1 MKKINALVKIFSIL
15 FDISLI
21 FLLINIYKLNVIP
34 NKYLLIIFTLII
46 LLGFSIT
53 LISIKVK
60 DKKVN
65 IMLNIILLLLIVGSI
80 VLSYYIIKTD
90 NFFSSLEEVKE
101 EQLYY
106 VVVKKNSDYKKLDD
120 LNDKKMAIFE
130 NQSNNYKKVLNEV
143 KDSIKVKDKKYT
155 NVNTIVK
162 DLLDGNVDSLLI
174 NSNNKV
180 LLDENV
186 KSFKDNTK
194 VIAKLSIK
202 LSKQEDKKEDSE
214 EKSEKVT
221 DNGSFNVLI
230 SGIDTYG
237 SINRVSRSDVNIV
250 VTVNPNTHKIL
261 LTSIQRDMYVQLHGT
276 TGTKDKL
283 THAGIYGINMSRQTI
298 EDFLDI
304 DIPYYVRVNFDSVIK
319 LVDTIGG
326 VDIYNDVAFRGG
338 SRYFEQ
344 GNIHLNGKQAL
355 EYARE
360 RKKMPNGDWTRGE
373 HQKVIITAIINK
385 IANSKEL
392 LTNYGDI
399 LNNSKDLIQTNIPTD
414 VIKKFV
420 KDQIDSMSPWNIT
433 STFVGGAGSDYRET
447 YSMPGM
453 NLYITYPDENSVKNV
468 SKQIKDLLNE

>member
-1 MKKINALVKIFSIL
+1 MKKI
-15 FDISLI
+15 
-21 FLLINIYKLNVIP
+21 INNVCE
-34 NKYLLIIFTLII
+34 IFTLII
-46 LLGFSIT
+46 NIVFIYY
-53 LISIKVK
+53 LIK
-60 DKKVN
+60 
-65 IMLNIILLLLIVGSI
+65 LNIIPTLYLIIIIGIIVILNIVSWILLSKGKVALIFGYILLVINLIISCVGI
-80 VLSYYIIKTD
+80 YYTSVTD
-90 NFFSSLEEVKE
+90 SFFSSLEEVNE

-106 VVVKKNSDYKKLDD
+106 VVVKKDSEYNKLKD
-120 LNDKKMAIFE
+120 LNNKKMAIFE
-130 NQSNNYKKVLNEV
+130 IQSNNYKKVLNEV

-202 LSKQEDKKEDSE
+202 FSKQEDKKEDSE

-326 VDIYNDVAFRGG
+326 VDIYNDVDFRGY

-344 GNIHLNGKQAL
+344 GYVHLNGEQAL

>member
-34 NKYLLIIFTLII
+34 NKYLSIIFTLII

-120 LNDKKMAIFE
+120 LNNKKMAIFE
-130 NQSNNYKKVLNEV
+130 NQSKNYKKVLNEIE
-143 KDSIKVKDKKYT
+143 KSIDIKDKKYI
-155 NVNTIVK
+155 NVNDIVN
-162 DLLDGNVDSLLI
+162 DLSEGKVDSLLI
-174 NSNNKV
+174 NSNNKE
-180 LLDENV
+180 LLDENITN
-186 KSFKDNTK
+186 FNENTK
-194 VIAKLSIK
+194 IIAKFSIDMI
-202 LSKQEDKKEDSE
+202 KQKEKKEKE
-214 EKSEKVT
+214 YKENEP
-221 DNGSFNVLI
+221 FNILI
-230 SGIDTYG
+230 SGIDTNG
-237 SINRVSRSDVNIV
+237 NINKVSRSDVNIIMS
-250 VTVNPNTHKIL
+250 VNPRTHEIL

-276 TGTKDKL
+276 TGIKDKL
-283 THAGIYGINMSRQTI
+283 THAGIYGIDMSRQTI
-298 EDFLDI
+298 EDFLNI
-304 DIPYYVRVNFDSVIK
+304 DIPYYIRVNFDSVIK

-326 VDIYNDVAFRGG
+326 IDIYNDVAFKGG
-338 SRYFEQ
+338 TRYFEQ

-385 IANSKEL
+385 VSSSKEL
-392 LTNYGDI
+392 LNNYVDI
-399 LNNSKDLIQTNIPTD
+399 LNNSKDIIQTNIPTD
-414 VIKKFV
+414 IIKKYV
-420 KDQIDSMSPWNIT
+420 KKQIENMSTWEIT
-433 STFVGGAGSDYRET
+433 SLTVKGDHSDNLET
-447 YSMPGM
+447 YSMPGVK
-453 NLYITYPDENSVKNV
+453 LYVTIPDEASRKEVE
-468 SKQIKDLLNE
+468 SQLDEFIKK

>member
-1 MKKINALVKIFSIL
+1 
-15 FDISLI
+15 
-21 FLLINIYKLNVIP
+21 
-34 NKYLLIIFTLII
+34 
-46 LLGFSIT
+46 
-53 LISIKVK
+53 
-60 DKKVN
+60 
-65 IMLNIILLLLIVGSI
+65 
-80 VLSYYIIKTD
+80 
-90 NFFSSLEEVKE
+90 
-101 EQLYY
+101 
-106 VVVKKNSDYKKLDD
+106 
-120 LNDKKMAIFE
+120 MAVFE
-130 NQSNNYKKVLNEV
+130 NQSENYDKALDKV

-214 EKSEKVT
+214 KKSEEVT

-276 TGTKDKL
+276 TGTRDKL

-326 VDIYNDVAFRGG
+326 VDIYNDIAFRG

-344 GNIHLNGKQAL
+344 GNIHLNGEQAL

-453 NLYITYPDENSVKNV
+453 NLYITYPDENSVKDV
-468 SKQIKDLLNE
+468 SKQINDLLEEK

>member
-1 MKKINALVKIFSIL
+1 MKKINALVKIFSIS

-34 NKYLLIIFTLII
+34 NKYLSIIFTLII

-120 LNDKKMAIFE
+120 LNNKKMAIFE
-130 NQSNNYKKVLNEV
+130 NQSKNYKKVLNEIE
-143 KDSIKVKDKKYT
+143 KSIDIKDKKYI
-155 NVNTIVK
+155 NVNDIVN
-162 DLLDGNVDSLLI
+162 DLSEGKVDSLLI
-174 NSNNKV
+174 NSNNKE
-180 LLDENV
+180 LLDENITN
-186 KSFKDNTK
+186 FNENTK
-194 VIAKLSIK
+194 IIAKFSIDMI
-202 LSKQEDKKEDSE
+202 KQKEKE
-214 EKSEKVT
+214 EKEYKE
-221 DNGSFNVLI
+221 NEPFNILI
-230 SGIDTYG
+230 SGIDTNG
-237 SINRVSRSDVNIV
+237 NINKVSRSDVNIIMS
-250 VTVNPNTHKIL
+250 VNPRTHEIL

-276 TGTKDKL
+276 NGIKDKL
-283 THAGIYGINMSRQTI
+283 THAGIYGIDMSRQTI
-298 EDFLDI
+298 EDFLNI
-304 DIPYYVRVNFDSVIK
+304 DIPYYIRVNFDSVIK

-326 VDIYNDVAFRGG
+326 IDIYNDVAFKGG
-338 SRYFEQ
+338 TRYFEQ

-385 IANSKEL
+385 VSSSKEL
-392 LTNYGDI
+392 LNNYVDI
-399 LNNSKDLIQTNIPTD
+399 LNNSKDIIQTNIPTD
-414 VIKKFV
+414 IIKKYV
-420 KDQIDSMSPWNIT
+420 KKQIENMSTWKTISLT
-433 STFVGGAGSDYRET
+433 VKGDHSDNLET
-447 YSMPGM
+447 YSMPGVK
-453 NLYITYPDENSVKNV
+453 LYVTIPDEASRKEVK
-468 SKQIKDLLNE
+468 SQLAEFMKK